1 MKIQIQ
7 LLKQRYIY
15 EKLINNF
22 FKFLFQFK
30 IIINAVDKLL
40 NKNQNWQ
47 ELSTKNEKS
56 KSITK
61 LFDTIDTFVF
71 EKKLALDSS
80 KSSNLEKNF
89 LINTENIVAEVS
101 SNHELKKEIS
111 FPSLDNNVN
120 LDENAFLTL
129 KEPSLFYFNLQLI
142 EIKFIYMKNKNRKV
156 TNFYVYGLQ
165 EFK

>member
-1 MKIQIQ
+1 M
-7 LLKQRYIY
+7 
-15 EKLINNF
+15 
-22 FKFLFQFK
+22 
-30 IIINAVDKLL
+30 
-40 NKNQNWQ
+40 
-47 ELSTKNEKS
+47 
-56 KSITK
+56 
-61 LFDTIDTFVF
+61 
-71 EKKLALDSS
+71 
-80 KSSNLEKNF
+80 EKNF

-101 SNHELKKEIS
+101 SNNELKKEIS

-129 KEPSLFYFNLQLI
+129 KEPSLFYFYLQLI

>member
-1 MKIQIQ
+1 
-7 LLKQRYIY
+7 
-15 EKLINNF
+15 
-22 FKFLFQFK
+22 
-30 IIINAVDKLL
+30 
-40 NKNQNWQ
+40 
-47 ELSTKNEKS
+47 
-56 KSITK
+56 
-61 LFDTIDTFVF
+61 
-71 EKKLALDSS
+71 
-80 KSSNLEKNF
+80 
-89 LINTENIVAEVS
+89 VAEVS

-129 KEPSLFYFNLQLI
+129 KEPSLFYFNRQLI